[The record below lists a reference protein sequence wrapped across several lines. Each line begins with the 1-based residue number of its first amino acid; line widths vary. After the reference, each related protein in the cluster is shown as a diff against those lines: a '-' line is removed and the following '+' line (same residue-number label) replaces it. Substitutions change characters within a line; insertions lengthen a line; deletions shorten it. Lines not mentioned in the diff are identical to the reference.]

1 MRKWMVPV
9 VTLSS
14 LALLAACGETSTQRT
29 GTGAAGGALA
39 GAVVGGPVGAVVGG
53 GVGAVAGA
61 NRDKIDQGTDK
72 AADAT
77 REKVAETADKIE
89 GERQPTSA
97 RSADRTAGPALSNA
111 EVKDAQTVLKNIG
124 LYDGS
129 IDGIYGPRTR
139 EAVGDFQAQN
149 DLPKSGRLDAPTREK
164 LHQQASAGSS
174 TSPSGTAPSRAA
186 PSSDTMPGGQ
196 PAQPQQSQ

>member
-29 GTGAAGGALA
+29 GTGAAGGAVA

-77 REKVAETADKIE
+77 KEKVAETSDKIE
-89 GERQPTSA
+89 GKRQATSA

-139 EAVGDFQAQN
+139 KAVGDFQAQN

-164 LHQQASAGSS
+164 LQQQASA
-174 TSPSGTAPSRAA
+174 PSGTTAPSRTA
-186 PSSDTMPGGQ
+186 PGTRPT
-196 PAQPQQSQ
+196 APQQTQ